1 MAEREGGSLT
11 HGLVRVSEETS
22 DRWPLKAVDL
32 DEVGLVAGPATSE
45 IWDKERDPL
54 TPRPQVYADDGSC
67 GEADHPQ
74 HLTLDEVRITDLRA
88 FRKWNRKVD
97 FWRVQIRSY
106 VTSREA
112 ALLLYTSL
120 SGEAEAELEH
130 TPLHR
135 INAED
140 GIDYILQALKAPMEQ
155 KSVYQK
161 RKFFAHFDQLNRYPS
176 EGLRTYAN
184 RYRRVELSLEALGV
198 NITGMYDVAQMTPV
212 QLFSSWLWWMLG
224 QEYVLQPIVA
234 GAGVPDDYGSLP
246 LESRYIV
253 NDHWTP
259 ATSQVPVSGLYPED
273 LWVVLEY
280 RRPTKKVYL
289 LIEEPFTGENVARS
303 VRMDALRSIVSEAH
317 APWLSPPDP

>member
-234 GAGVPDDYGSLP
+234 GVPDDYGSLP

-259 ATSQVPVSGLYPED
+259 ATSQ
-273 LWVVLEY
+273 
-280 RRPTKKVYL
+280 VYL

-303 VRMDALRSIVSEAH
+303 VRMDALRSIVSEIERAANH
-317 APWLSPPDP
+317 LSDATDAKFK